1 MSRFT
6 NPQAPRSPTGHAG
19 QVAQPSYES
28 DPQGWGVQPPQQRQ
42 QRSAP
47 PQAQQPAPQLSY
59 PQQPPA
65 YGRDEAAQYHDPY
78 AALRADDYQYAP
90 QQPAPQQADPYGQ
103 YPSPQAPA
111 AAQAGA
117 GYGYPPQYNPYGAPA
132 SPAPGF
138 ATPSQQQ
145 LRSDQQQP
153 GYDQWSEPLEA
164 PGSASYPAAQQERDY
179 GYDFDPRYQ
188 TQSPHAQPQ
197 GHQPLGYQTL
207 GHQGLGQQGLGQ
219 QGLGQ
224 QAAGQQGN
232 WGNQEQFSHLGPDG
246 GFDAQRAPY
255 GAAPQ
260 SQGGSF
266 DQSYAEDEEEYEEL
280 PPARSWSKIAL
291 VVSMFVVLGGSLTY
305 AYNSFM
311 GPPTNGATPVVKGE
325 ESPVKVKPSDPGG
338 KQFAHSDSK
347 IMDRLGEGGGTP
359 ASSPLS
365 ASLQQSSGS
374 DAAGGVRKVPVLVV
388 GRDGSIQAPA
398 PAAPVPPPASATVVV
413 PGMTVVDSSGSPMGA
428 AVSVRVP
435 PPAAPQ
441 AAPQVAVQIPA
452 QAVSAKT
459 MTAGEAPQMPVV
471 VTPPTAPANKAKVI
485 AVAPISGAEQS
496 AGEAVAAPAIDK
508 KAAPAKKVKVAAAAA
523 TAPAAAH
530 VPTSGY
536 VAVLASVPASASSR
550 MDALKQ
556 FADMQQKFGDLLQNK
571 LPDVQEANLGEKG
584 TYHRLLVGPPG
595 SRDAASQ
602 LCTQLKA
609 QGYSG
614 CWVTAY

>member
-6 NPQAPRSPTGHAG
+6 NPQASRSPTGHAG
-19 QVAQPSYES
+19 QGAQPSQES
-28 DPQGWGVQPPQQRQ
+28 NTQGRGAQPLQRQ
-42 QRSAP
+42 QRPAP
-47 PQAQQPAPQLSY
+47 QQQPAPQLSY
-59 PQQPPA
+59 PQQPA
-65 YGRDEAAQYHDPY
+65 YSRDEPAQYHDPY
-78 AALRADDYQYAP
+78 AALRADDYHYAP
-90 QQPAPQQADPYGQ
+90 QQPAQTADPYGQ
-103 YPSPQAPA
+103 YPSPQTA
-111 AAQAGA
+111 AAQAG
-117 GYGYPPQYNPYGAPA
+117 YGYPQQYNPYGAPPA
-132 SPAPGF
+132 SPVAGF
-138 ATPSQQQ
+138 AAPSAQQ

-153 GYDQWSEPLEA
+153 GYDQWSEPLEV
-164 PGSASYPAAQQERDY
+164 PGNAAYAAAQQEHDY
-179 GYDFDPRYQ
+179 GYDFDPRFQ
-188 TQSPHAQPQ
+188 TQSPQAQPPGAQ
-197 GHQPLGYQTL
+197 ALGYQTP
-207 GHQGLGQQGLGQ
+207 
-219 QGLGQ
+219 GQ
-224 QAAGQQGN
+224 QAFGQQAQQGQ

-246 GFDAQRAPY
+246 GFDAQRAAY

-280 PPARSWSKIAL
+280 PPTRSWSKIAL
-291 VVSMFVVLGGSLTY
+291 VVSMFVALGGSLTY
-305 AYNSFM
+305 AYNSFI

-359 ASSPLS
+359 ASSQLS
-365 ASLQQSSGS
+365 ASAQQGNGT

-398 PAAPVPPPASATVVV
+398 AAAQAPPQESASVVV
-413 PGMTVVDSSGSPMGA
+413 PGLTVVDNSGSPLRA
-428 AVSVRVP
+428 AVSVQVP
-435 PPAAPQ
+435 PQVAPQ
-441 AAPQVAVQIPA
+441 AAPQVQIPA
-452 QAVSAKT
+452 QALSAKT
-459 MTAGEAPQMPVV
+459 VTAGEAPQVPVV
-471 VTPPTAPANKAKVI
+471 VTPPTGPAKKAKVI
-485 AVAPISGAEQS
+485 AVAPILGADPS
-496 AGEAVAAPAIDK
+496 AGGAAAAPVADK
-508 KAAPAKKVKVAAAAA
+508 KAAPVAKKVKVAAAAA
-523 TAPAAAH
+523 ATATPAAAAH

-550 MDALKQ
+550 IDALKQ
-556 FADMQQKFGDLLQNK
+556 FADMQQKYGDLLQNK